1 MVKEKFL
8 LVSLNETKSK
18 KLAQAISN
26 DSCRKIL
33 DYLADKEGTESELA
47 SKLNI
52 PISTVHYNLQQLIK
66 GGLVVVEEYH
76 YSEKGK
82 EINHYK
88 LANKYIII
96 APKSTYGIK
105 EKLKGILPVAV
116 LAGIGAG
123 LIQLFSRI
131 GGSAKTFGVESAAR
145 DMAPLAE
152 KTMAES
158 APVAAELVQEVA
170 PVLVDKATTN
180 SLFIS
185 NIAVWFFIGAISS
198 ILLYLLVDYLMS
210 KKK

>member
-1 MVKEKFL
+1 MAKEKFL
-8 LVSLNETKSK
+8 LVSLNESKSK
-18 KLAQAISN
+18 QLAQAISN

-105 EKLKGILPVAV
+105 EKLKSVLPVAI

-123 LIQLFSRI
+123 LIQFFSKI
-131 GGSAKTFGVESAAR
+131 GGSAKTFGVESVAR
-145 DMAPLAE
+145 DIAPLAE
-152 KTMAES
+152 KAMAES
-158 APVAAELVQEVA
+158 APMAAELVNEVA
-170 PVLVDKATTN
+170 PVLIDNATTN